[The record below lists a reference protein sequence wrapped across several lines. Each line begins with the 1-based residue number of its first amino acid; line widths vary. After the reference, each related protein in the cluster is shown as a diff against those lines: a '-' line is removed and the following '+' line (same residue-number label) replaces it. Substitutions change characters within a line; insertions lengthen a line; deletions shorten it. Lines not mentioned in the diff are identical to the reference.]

1 MAVTADPANHLAV
14 ALESFNYSTEITV
27 PIQIASYT
35 VSGSGDISSTN
46 TWEEM
51 PKLRGHVDPHEFPVY
66 PMMNMS
72 PSGKLLAVSGQPYGL
87 QIFHFN
93 GANPVTPYG
102 GVLTT
107 ANISQIR
114 WDSNNHLYA
123 LSDSTNRLYVYTIT
137 PTSMSEASGSPYTI
151 SNPNALVVV
160 PIL

>member
-1 MAVTADPANHLAV
+1 
-14 ALESFNYSTEITV
+14 
-27 PIQIASYT
+27 
-35 VSGSGDISSTN
+35 
-46 TWEEM
+46 
-51 PKLRGHVDPHEFPVY
+51 
-66 PMMNMS
+66 
-72 PSGKLLAVSGQPYGL
+72 L